1 MPESRSNKNIRTQL
15 KSMATWGGRIT
26 SSTARMFLA
35 SGKELF
41 SNSMPTLVDTV
52 QVNSELM
59 TDVVQVLRNPAD
71 AVNKQINRVMETEDA
86 KSIMKFARNAL
97 DDLKSG
103 NIYDPNRDRN
113 SASAY
118 IDDLMDNFAGVDF
131 SGFDENGDWSEPD
144 VDGFDQLEA
153 EAGIA
158 DVQEEN
164 ASKRTA
170 ATIDAIGTSTEAIT
184 STINAGTQASIRSGI
199 KQHAQVMTALNNSLS
214 VQSAT
219 LSAIDTSIKGALE
232 VTREAHNQ
240 IMGKMDEITGLLTE
254 IRDGIRPPQVK
265 REYKEPNSV
274 FGNYGG
280 LDIKRYLAQVVKNID
295 ERYQI
300 GSLSNIATGGMSISD
315 IIGLIGDNPWK
326 FVSDQILGTVAK
338 RTGLKAQMERTD
350 NNLKNFFPALLE
362 SLASRYDRKDAHGER
377 SMRDEILSLFGVKSR
392 SKSAINT
399 QIDDYNQ
406 QAAFTRKT
414 SIAIEQV
421 IPQLLS
427 QINSSISGQ
436 PLMVYNYKTGKFER
450 AREAVARYTHRA
462 TDLVGGMSSANDF
475 IDMAGKLNWK
485 TTKERDDF
493 QNYLYR
499 FFQARAS
506 SSSNRFIN
514 PYMLEEEFKELMPSD
529 SKKDF
534 YYRLMRGM
542 FDSMDR
548 STIMQMSSDILES
561 RASRDRK
568 NFDLNQELQ
577 DTGLIAAFGG
587 LLDENLQKAI
597 EGRTASGIRGG
608 LSSDALDNLERDK
621 RMEAMKSGGV
631 QASNYLLNDI
641 LGTLKRGII
650 TYSYMIADA
659 GATDAEGNLLYP
671 DLAAG
676 LKNVLR
682 TREKQVQLDTK
693 VTDFLDRQ
701 KIMNKRREKSDLEAF
716 ENKRK
721 RGQANTDFRNAYVDR
736 DMTVDDFRMMMAH
749 AIEKETE
756 KDKSGSPLVEW
767 VRQREDELRGNINQV
782 IRNTETQSTFGKI
795 AKMVNSPFQFMNETL
810 KLVDAFMFKIIY
822 GEDAMLDIANGATP
836 SLMNTVTNTV
846 KGLMTDAKSWFVKEV
861 GDPIKGIMFDMDHG
875 IVPRVLRRGW
885 DMTEGV
891 RTAAKDKIKG
901 ARDSLI
907 GTKTTDEDGTTR
919 YTGGKFSSVLN
930 KLQGRTEDGADAVTS
945 SIKGAVNRLLYGDYI
960 YSKGK
965 LQTDFSVDPQGNVVP
980 NRSVQYGGVIGR
992 LRQGFDKINYYL
1004 FGDESDE
1011 DPDIAAASK
1020 DSRKKWKM
1028 MTREV
1033 KKAAPDMIIGGGLG
1047 ILGSMFLPGGPL
1059 LGGLVGSFAG
1069 LINGSERF
1077 KEYLFGEFAEE
1088 DRQVYDIKTGQMVT
1102 KKVKT
1107 RKGGIFTQTVYD
1119 GVKQYAPK
1127 ITAGAL
1133 AGAAAG
1139 GLGLLPFGMGPLIG
1153 GVLGSIG
1160 GMTAASNQLKRM
1172 IFGDSVDPKSGLIS
1186 RDFRDKVTATIKK
1199 YAPASIGGALAGNA
1213 VWNLGIG
1220 LIPGLSLLPGGP
1232 IFTMLGSLA
1241 AASNAE
1247 TINKFF
1253 FGEEYVEETTDEATG
1268 KTTKV
1273 KKRKGGLFG
1282 SIFDAAKSKVLEPFA
1297 NRVNKLGEDIQAWF
1311 KDNVVGPFGRAIEPM
1326 KQQIGDGLKR
1336 AGASLL
1342 NIGKTITDGIKEA
1355 LNISVDKAIGSFL
1368 REKVVEPLNRLTNR
1382 IFSAI
1387 GRAIGTVVSAPFKAL
1402 ELIFTGR
1409 TASSER
1415 SDGGFFRRSTGRR
1428 VRQEGRRVGDRL
1440 RHVAD
1445 RFRKRDEHVSA
1456 PFTPSGGPGPDLS
1469 DIDPSKIA
1477 IPLGAGEFGNITYEG
1492 QSYTDGDPGFYGYD
1506 ITGSGYDEYQESDD
1520 SGYRRGGIRYNMDRR
1535 RERRESRHERI
1546 RKNQEERNKRRQE
1559 KDERLRE
1566 KREARRYGARST
1578 DESRYGNAPD
1588 PETGERSNK
1597 RKYKGRSPEE
1607 NLGVIARYTRKIFDE
1622 INGQVNGVGW
1632 NTAYIKTLLELQ
1644 FGGLSDDQL
1653 PEEMEGSKKIK
1664 KRRGFFGK
1672 AKDAVLGFGGMLRD
1686 KATEKIR
1693 WVRDKLDWV
1702 FEPIHLLMDAV
1713 GTAKDVILAAGEKL
1727 AHGVGALVNKLGSM
1741 VLGAID
1747 TIGKMTSDALL
1758 TVTGAIKG
1766 AAEGIGHAIGNIADT
1781 VTGVLGDFA
1790 LTASGI
1796 MTGLIRTAVDIAPDV
1811 FKGAWE
1817 FGKFLGKGALKVAKG
1832 VGRVVSGGVS
1842 KLWHKITG
1850 RGGDHTSSKFMGI
1863 TSVDGGYLDSVSKV
1877 TRVEDIRIGS
1887 GKITWPLPYVAYAN
1901 GKAFYRSSHHALQ
1914 VYLVGAD
1921 SSATIHTVT
1930 SGDQYGSPSDEKASN
1945 LYRKAYSQVDTRA
1958 ERAKNPADVYD
1969 KAIKSADSQIEVMA
1983 IRDAQ
1988 QMNANALALTS
1999 GAASAVSES
2008 KSGGALDTIS
2018 NLLTGGKG
2026 NILSTLAK
2034 YALPALSRFLPAL
2047 AFAYGTSTPGEGH
2060 VATRGVETGIR
2071 NVLKRTGLEV
2081 VSGNTLMQAFKN
2093 PSVLQDAASAASIM
2107 GKTSLANKL
2116 NMTSGMMDKVKSL
2129 FDTFASKFTKKGAA
2143 NAASTGMLALGDGVV
2158 RSAASGNTAKSVIGK
2173 AVSAILDKIL
2183 NNKVVRAMAGTLA
2196 KKLNPIKGKIVSLLT
2211 GTALDKAIQM
2221 SGKESV
2227 EQILRTVGGYST
2239 AGLVTAAFA
2248 IVDFTTG
2255 WNDAYKIFG
2264 VHTSQV
2270 TLGMKVTSALYRAIS
2285 GALSMIPVV
2294 GNIASIALSFVE
2306 DQLVNLI
2313 YSVVASEESVEQL
2326 RSNQQAVSNNAA
2338 TAGMTINEYVKQ
2350 YDENGDKRTHWYD
2363 PIKNVASG
2371 IFNGIKNFF
2380 TGGSGSGY
2388 GTGRVTP
2395 MSQRAGKYNRN
2406 NDNMS
2411 LAGCGPTVAAMVGSA
2426 YGDTRTPLEA
2436 DYLSR
2441 QMGMRAF
2448 DGGTNPAFF
2457 SQYAGTFGAGYGM
2470 KEGPTSPSAIE
2481 SSLSNGRPVVL
2492 MGKGGKFGSHM
2503 HYLVADGMTGKGKMS
2518 FVDPMS
2524 GNRKTASIGEM
2535 VQNTKSTVY
2544 SWGTGPA
2551 EDAQVSTSEAQNA
2564 LVNKMK
2570 WLQQNPIAYSQGG
2583 SQDPDKGSASCASTV
2598 GWAYRKVLGI
2608 TGMSASSGAQ
2618 SKDNR
2623 FTDIV
2628 RLGQPGK
2635 APGKTFDLS
2644 LLQPGDIVYMR
2655 NPGSNHTEMYIGG
2668 GKDLSHGGPGAGPT
2682 ERTLDETRQKRVFAV
2697 RRYKPFV
2704 TGDTVTLTDTSSN
2717 TTSSDGST
2725 SGGTDLMS
2733 IWNNSAAGQL
2743 VNGLSSIFNN
2753 EFTNRVNSV
2762 LGTVGASLGFASGD
2776 DSSSGSSTN
2785 TASYSSDSAG
2795 SPTEQK
2801 KKNWKF
2807 LINNGFTPIAA
2818 AGIMGCWNSES
2829 GNRSD
2834 RVEGDYL
2841 KSFPGFSKVLE
2852 NNQTLNDYTQNVLF
2866 KAYDRDGLK
2875 YNSSGYKG
2883 TDGNYYPGIGLAQ
2896 WTGSRGYNL
2905 FKFAKDTGTDW
2916 RDQDTQLKFFL
2927 NEVNGSKKSM
2937 FNAAKTVDEATN
2949 LVLDNYEMNSKGFGS
2964 RNPSMLNERIAA
2976 ANSIYNTYSG
2986 MNLSDDELGTGG
2998 NVRNMLT
3005 RYGKKSNKLRFS
3017 IPSFGTGNGDANRS
3031 AMNDRIRKINNVLAS
3046 TANETPESDAD
3057 KIVAGIKDVIQT
3069 SGGSS
3074 ESIAVLQ
3081 TIAGTLSVMLE
3092 VLNQIKSNTTPPS
3105 DTISSG
3111 QGNSGKKMTSTSTNP
3126 YANLPVA
3133 EGTNPAYDGTG
3144 YQTSQKIIDALTR
3157 K

>member
-15 KSMATWGGRIT
+15 KSMATWGGRVT

-52 QVNSELM
+52 QVNTELM
-59 TDVVQVLRNPAD
+59 ADVVQVLRNPAD

-86 KSIMKFARNAL
+86 KSIMRFARNAL

-103 NIYDPNRDRN
+103 NLYDPNRDRN

-265 REYKEPNSV
+265 KEYKDPNSV

-300 GSLSNIATGGMSISD
+300 GSLSNIATGGMSITD
-315 IIGLIGDNPWK
+315 LIGLIGDNPWK
-326 FVSDQILGTVAK
+326 LLTDQAIGFLAK
-338 RTGLKAQMERTD
+338 KTGLKAQMERTD
-350 NNLKNFFPALLE
+350 TNFRNFLPALLE
-362 SLASRYDRKDAHGER
+362 SLSARYDRKPHGKER
-377 SMRDEILSLFGVKSR
+377 TIQDEILSLFGVKS
-392 SKSAINT
+392 KSRTSIDT
-399 QIDDYNQ
+399 QIDDYNK
-406 QAAFTRKT
+406 QAVFTKRT
-414 SIAIEQV
+414 TTAIEQV
-421 IPQLLS
+421 IPHLLS

-450 AREAVARYTHRA
+450 ARDTIARYIHRS
-462 TDLVGGMSSANDF
+462 TDLVGGMTSANEF
-475 IDMAGKLNWK
+475 IEMAGKLNWK
-485 TTKERDDF
+485 TTKDREDF
-493 QNYLYR
+493 QDYLYR
-499 FFQARAS
+499 FFQGRAAS
-506 SSSNRFIN
+506 GTNRFIN
-514 PYMLEEEFKELMPSD
+514 PYMPEEEFKELMPSD
-529 SKKDF
+529 GRKEL
-534 YYRLMRGM
+534 YYKIIRGM

-548 STIMQMSSDILES
+548 SMIMQMSSDILES
-561 RASRDRK
+561 RATRDRR
-568 NFDLNQELQ
+568 NFELNQDLQ
-577 DTGLIAAFGG
+577 DSGLIAAFSG
-587 LLDENLQKAI
+587 LIDDRLQKSI
-597 EGRTASGIRGG
+597 EGKIVRGVRGG
-608 LSSDALDNLERDK
+608 LSTDALDNLERDK
-621 RMEAMKSGGV
+621 RMEAMRSGGV

-641 LGTLKRGII
+641 LGVLKKGIL
-650 TYSYMIADA
+650 TYSYVIADA
-659 GATDAEGNLLYP
+659 DAKGDDGRPVYP
-671 DLAAG
+671 GLADG
-676 LKNVLR
+676 LKYVLR
-682 TREKQVQLDTK
+682 DRESRENLDVK
-693 VTDFLDRQ
+693 VSEYFRRHKTTEVRRSKSEIDAYYDRV
-701 KIMNKRREKSDLEAF
+701 EKGL
-716 ENKRK
+716 
-721 RGQANTDFRNAYVDR
+721 ANTNFNDAYIDINKNIG
-736 DMTVDDFRMMMAH
+736 VDDVRMMMAH
-749 AIEKETE
+749 ARAKETA
-756 KDKSGSPLVEW
+756 KDESGSLLVEW
-767 VRQREDELRGNINQV
+767 IRQREDDLRGNINQV
-782 IRNTETQSTFGKI
+782 IRSTDTKDTFSKI
-795 AKMVNSPFQFMNETL
+795 VKLVNSPFQFMNETL

-901 ARDSLI
+901 VRDSLI

-930 KLQGRTEDGADAVTS
+930 KLQGKTEDGADAVTS

-992 LRQGFDKINYYL
+992 LRQGFDKVNYYL

-1139 GLGLLPFGMGPLIG
+1139 GLGLLPFGMGPMIG

-1172 IFGDSVDPKSGLIS
+1172 IFGDSIDPKSGLIS

-1253 FGEEYVEETTDEATG
+1253 FGEEYVEETTDKATG

-1297 NRVNKLGEDIQAWF
+1297 NRVNKLGEDIQVWF

-1355 LNISVDKAIGSFL
+1355 LNISVDKTIGSFL

-1409 TASSER
+1409 TVSSER

-1445 RFRKRDEHVSA
+1445 RFRKRDERVSA

-1477 IPLGAGEFGNITYEG
+1477 IPLGAGEYGNITYEG
-1492 QSYTDGDPGFYGYD
+1492 QSYTDGDPEFYGYGS
-1506 ITGSGYDEYQESDD
+1506 TSSGYDEYQEGGDQ
-1520 SGYRRGGIRYNMDRR
+1520 GYRRGGIRYNMDRR

-1559 KDERLRE
+1559 KDEKLRE
-1566 KREARRYGARST
+1566 KREARSTRARST

-1672 AKDAVLGFGGMLRD
+1672 ARDAIFGFGGMLRD
-1686 KATEKIR
+1686 KATEKLR
-1693 WVRDKLDWV
+1693 WVRDKLDWI

-1713 GTAKDVILAAGEKL
+1713 GTAKDFILAAGKKL
-1727 AHGVGALVNKLGSM
+1727 AHGVGALVDKLGSM

-1766 AAEGIGHAIGNIADT
+1766 AAEGIGHALGNIADT

-1817 FGKFLGKGALKVAKG
+1817 FGKFLGKGAVKVAKG
-1832 VGRVVSGGVS
+1832 VGRVIGGGVS

-1863 TSVDGGYLDSVSKV
+1863 TSVDGGYLDSITKV
-1877 TRVEDIRIGS
+1877 TRVEDVRIGS

-1921 SSATIHTVT
+1921 TGATIHTIT

-1945 LYRKAYSQVDTRA
+1945 LYRRAYSQVDVRA

-1969 KAIKSADSQIEVMA
+1969 RAIRSAGSQIEIMA

-1988 QMNANALALTS
+1988 QMNANAMALTS
-1999 GAASAVSES
+1999 GAAQTSGDATSGSAL
-2008 KSGGALDTIS
+2008 GAIGD
-2018 NLLTGGKG
+2018 LLSRGKG
-2026 NILSTLAK
+2026 SILSILAK
-2034 YALPALSRFLPAL
+2034 YALPLLGQVIPAL
-2047 AFAYGTSTPGEGH
+2047 AISYGIGTPGEEH
-2060 VATRGVETGIR
+2060 VAVRGAEVSILKL
-2071 NVLKRTGLEV
+2071 LKRAGLGKI
-2081 VSGNTLMQAFKN
+2081 SANTLIEAIKN
-2093 PSVLQDAASAASIM
+2093 PKVLQDAASAANMM
-2107 GKTSLANKL
+2107 GKTDLAGRL
-2116 NMTSGMMDKVKSL
+2116 TRTSGMMGKAKSL
-2129 FDTFASKFTKKGAA
+2129 FDAFASKFAKKGAA
-2143 NAASTGMLALGDGVV
+2143 NAASTGTLALGEGTA
-2158 RSAASGNTAKSVIGK
+2158 RAAAGSSAKGVIGK
-2173 AVSAILDKIL
+2173 AVSSILDKIL
-2183 NNKVVRAMAGTLA
+2183 NNKVVRAMAGTLI
-2196 KKLNPIKGKIVSLLT
+2196 KKLAPIKGKIISLLT

-2221 SGKESV
+2221 SGKEAL
-2227 EQILRTVGGYST
+2227 EQVLRTAGGYAT
-2239 AGLVTAAFA
+2239 AGLVTAGFA
-2248 IVDFTTG
+2248 IIDFTTG

-2285 GALSMIPVV
+2285 GALAMLPPPVV
-2294 GNIASIALSFVE
+2294 GNVASIALSFAE

-2326 RSNQQAVSNNAA
+2326 RNNQKTVSNNAA
-2338 TAGMTINEYVKQ
+2338 AAGMSVNEYVKN
-2350 YDENGDKRTHWYD
+2350 YDEEGNERKGFFATLLEKGAQL
-2363 PIKNVASG
+2363 ASSRMG
-2371 IFNGIKNFF
+2371 F
-2380 TGGSGSGY
+2380 GSGY

-2395 MSQRAGKYNRN
+2395 MSQRAGKYNRY

-2426 YGDTRTPLEA
+2426 YGDRRTPLEA

-2441 QMGMRAF
+2441 RMGMRAS

-2470 KEGPTSPSAIE
+2470 KEGPTSPLAIE

-2492 MGKGGKFGSHM
+2492 MGRGGKFGSHM
-2503 HYLVADGMTGKGKMS
+2503 HYLVADGMSGKGKMS

-2524 GNRKTASIGEM
+2524 GSRKSASIGEM

-2551 EDAQVSTSEAQNA
+2551 DGAQASTSEAQNA

-2608 TGMSASSGAQ
+2608 TGMSASSEAQ

-2655 NPGSNHTEMYIGG
+2655 NPGTNHTEMYIGG

-2682 ERTLDETRQKRVFAV
+2682 ERTLDETRQKKVFAV

-2717 TTSSDGST
+2717 TTGSDGST
-2725 SGGTDLMS
+2725 SGNTDLMS
-2733 IWNNSAAGQL
+2733 VWNNSAAGKFMS
-2743 VNGLSSIFNN
+2743 GLSSIFNN
-2753 EFTNRVNSV
+2753 EFTNRINSV

-2776 DSSSGSSTN
+2776 DSSSSSSAGN
-2785 TASYSSDSAG
+2785 TSYSSDSAG
-2795 SPTEQK
+2795 SPSEQK

-2807 LINNGFTPIAA
+2807 LIDNGFTPIAA

-2896 WTGSRGYNL
+2896 WTGPRGYNL

-2916 RDQDTQLKFFL
+2916 RDQNTQLKFFL
-2927 NEVNGSKKSM
+2927 NEVNGSKKAM

-2986 MNLSDDELGTGG
+2986 MNLSDDEFGTGG

-3069 SGGSS
+3069 SGGSN

-3081 TIAGTLSVMLE
+3081 TIAGTLSAMLE

-3105 DTISSG
+3105 DNISSG
-3111 QGNSGKKMTSTSTNP
+3111 QGNSGRKPANVSTNP
-3126 YANLPVA
+3126 YASLPIA